1 MPVVKVR
8 KRYQLTIPEEIRKKL
23 DLEVGDY
30 VEVRISKTGQLIITP
45 KKLVDKRDAWYWR
58 KEWQEKERQ
67 ADEDIQAGRVKEFDD
82 VEELIKD
89 LNS

>member
-23 DLEVGDY
+23 NLEVGDY
-30 VEVRISKTGQLIITP
+30 VEVTVSETGEIIITP
-45 KKLVDKRDAWYWR
+45 KKLIDKRDAWYWS

-67 ADEDIQAGRVKEFDD
+67 ADEDIEAGQVKEFDD
-82 VEELIKD
+82 VEDLIKD